1 MRRRDL
7 IKGIAGS
14 AAAWPLAAH
23 AQQPATPIVG
33 FLRSTS
39 LAPFQNLGVALG
51 QGLKEAGFIEGQ
63 NVTIEYRYAE
73 NQIDRQPAL
82 SGRLDP
88 LARGRDC
95 SEHGRGVCGQ
105 CRDNDDPDCLCC
117 WWRSGQ
123 EWARRQSEP
132 ARRQHHWRELSHLPG
147 RTEATRVAAPGLPKA
162 TTIAMLVNPN
172 MPETEPER
180 KDVQAAARAIG
191 LQLITFDVSS
201 DRDIETA
208 FATLVSGGAG
218 ALLVGTGAFLA
229 STRESIIALAARDAI
244 PAMYQLRE
252 EVWPVV

>member
-117 WWRSGQ
+117 WVKSGLVASLNRPGGNITGVSFLTSQ
-123 EWARRQSEP
+123 VGPKRLELLRQVCP
-132 ARRQHHWRELSHLPG
+132 RQP
-147 RTEATRVAAPGLPKA
+147 
-162 TTIAMLVNPN
+162 
-172 MPETEPER
+172 
-180 KDVQAAARAIG
+180 Q
-191 LQLITFDVSS
+191 LQCS
-201 DRDIETA
+201 
-208 FATLVSGGAG
+208 
-218 ALLVGTGAFLA
+218 
-229 STRESIIALAARDAI
+229 
-244 PAMYQLRE
+244 
-252 EVWPVV
+252 